1 MTYRSVFS
9 TTNSV
14 GQLAPVGWS
23 PCSAFLRFLSVEG
36 THKAGYGSTGLSW
49 PKKPS
54 GRGRGPPMPHTYLSL
69 SRGPLAPSGS
79 WLCTH
84 HAHPRH
90 PARTH
95 FAAPLSGLLRK
106 ISVLLATLL
115 GKPRLCPGADLRRS
129 RDFQKSR
136 QILTLAS
143 LQRHHAFLGPA
154 LNILP
159 LLLRT

>member
-1 MTYRSVFS
+1 M
-9 TTNSV
+9 

-23 PCSAFLRFLSVEG
+23 PCSAFLQFLSVEG
-36 THKAGYGSTGLSW
+36 THKADYGSTGLSW
-49 PKKPS
+49 SKQPS
-54 GRGRGPPMPHTYLSL
+54 GRGRGLPTPHTHLSR

-79 WLCTH
+79 RLCTH
-84 HAHPRH
+84 HAHPCH

-115 GKPRLCPGADLRRS
+115 GTPRLCPGAHLRWAC
-129 RDFQKSR
+129 DFQKSR

-154 LNILP
+154 LYILP